1 MKILILGSNLSSEAG
16 GYSHSTFLLRDSLKK
31 IKGNQ
36 VYTLGYWVSKFF
48 HFEFSLSD
56 KTSFFSFGIFKIFP
70 FSILYY
76 KKIKIIKPDI
86 IDIQGLW
93 NSASIFNFLYFKIT
107 STPYIIT
114 PRGMLEKW
122 ALRRSFYRKFF
133 FLHFLEKF
141 NLKNAMCLRAT
152 SRLEAETFKSLNINN
167 KIINV
172 PNSIK
177 ISKFN
182 LKKKNKTKKKK
193 LLFLSRLHPKKG
205 VSELLHVWKVIQDK
219 NLDWELV
226 ICGFDENNYKKSLL
240 RLSEQLSLKR
250 VFWLGAVYG
259 EKKNKLYQSCDLFIL
274 LSHSENF
281 GLVIAEALSFGL
293 PVITTNRTPWIELN
307 KKKCGWY
314 IELKMKK
321 IISTLNYAMKLS
333 DAKRFRMGKR
343 GRKWIIKD
351 FSPNSVGQKMQK
363 VYKWILKKGPKPKN
377 LVVN

>member
-182 LKKKNKTKKKK
+182 LKIKNNKKK
-193 LLFLSRLHPKKG
+193 
-205 VSELLHVWKVIQDK
+205 K